1 MTQFVIRDEQER
13 MQLLTLIGNRKC
25 PMTVTIVNGGQRS
38 IEQNR
43 LQRLWHNEAADQLGD
58 ETAEDKRAWAKLCI
72 GVPILRDESDSFRE
86 QYDRVFK
93 VLPYT
98 TKLDLMKEPF
108 DFPVTRLMTS
118 KQKSKFLNEL
128 QRHYLGQGVLLTDPE
143 RGAM

>member
-1 MTQFVIRDEQER
+1 MTQFVIRDDHER
-13 MQLLTLIGNRKC
+13 NQFVTLLMNRKC
-25 PMTVTIVNGGQRS
+25 PLTVTVVNGGQRS

-43 LQRLWHNEAADQLGD
+43 LQRLWHNEAAEQLAD

-93 VLPYT
+93 VLPYM

-108 DFPVTRLMTS
+108 DFPVTRLMSS

-128 QRHYLGQGVLLTDPE
+128 QRHYLSQGVRLTDPD